1 MHPQELR
8 SAYQKGTNISALL
21 RANAPG
27 GLPSEETIE
36 VAYDLQAGGY
46 IRALK
51 RPELWAHKERYG
63 KKIAAI
69 LAGLGR
75 VDSLLEAGIGEATSL
90 SFVLEAMS
98 QRPQVVHG
106 FDLAWSRVDC
116 ARHWLASRGH
126 GDVFLSVARLSQIPY
141 RPNSFDV
148 VLTSHALE
156 PNRGQEAALL
166 RELYRVTSR
175 YLVLLE
181 PAYELADDAARA
193 RMDHHGYCRGLPEN
207 ARALGFKVLRHE
219 LWDECFNPMNPT
231 ALTIIEKDPHAA
243 PASPVLACPC
253 FGDELELQ
261 HDSYYSPASM
271 RAYPIVRGVPCLRPE
286 KALVASRFL
295 DQPDHVPA
303 IAAQPLTRA
312 LS

>member
-8 SAYQKGTNISALL
+8 TAFQQGANISALL
-21 RANAPG
+21 RARAPG

-51 RPELWAHKERYG
+51 RPDLWAHKERYG
-63 KKIAAI
+63 KKIAAV
-69 LAGLGR
+69 LAGLGQ

-90 SFVLEAMS
+90 SFVLEAMA
-98 QRPQVVHG
+98 QPPQAVHG

-116 ARHWLASRGH
+116 ARHWLASRGR

-141 RPNSFDV
+141 RANSFDV

-166 RELYRVTSR
+166 SELYRVTSR

-193 RMDHHGYCRGLPEN
+193 RMDHHGYCRGLPDA

-231 ALTIIEKDPHAA
+231 ALTIIEKTPYAA
-243 PASPVLACPC
+243 PASPALACPC

-261 HDSYYSPASM
+261 HDAYYSPASM
-271 RAYPIVRGVPCLRPE
+271 RAYPIIRGIPCLRPE
-286 KALVASRFL
+286 KAVVASRFL
-295 DQPDHVPA
+295 DQPDALLAAV
-303 IAAQPLTRA
+303 AQPLSCA